1 MHFPVIL
8 CNVSPTV
15 MGLTSGGLPSLLLF
29 SAYSLPPAK
38 NVDKCT
44 GTFPEA
50 RRFNMALR
58 EVPMGV

>member
-1 MHFPVIL
+1 MHFPVSL
-8 CNVSPTV
+8 RS
-15 MGLTSGGLPSLLLF
+15 LTSGGLPYLLLF
-29 SAYSLPPAK
+29 SANSLPPAK

-58 EVPMGV
+58 EVPMVCEGE